1 MFHLAWQYPLVVLG
15 STQANQDQQ
24 DPFSLKAPF
33 PIGVHHLLW
42 RLPPQQAPTA
52 LRLQL
57 LAADTAMELQNVV
70 NLDLMSPAS
79 LGILLKSA
87 WMWELEILQTG
98 VYDKGSECTLT
109 IYLGVPGLFNVLPH
123 HLNQLT
129 TR

>member
-1 MFHLAWQYPLVVLG
+1 
-15 STQANQDQQ
+15 
-24 DPFSLKAPF
+24 
-33 PIGVHHLLW
+33 
-42 RLPPQQAPTA
+42 
-52 LRLQL
+52 
-57 LAADTAMELQNVV
+57 MELQNMV

-98 VYDKGSECTLT
+98 VYDRGSECTLT